1 MSEKSEGQKMKVSSA
16 AILSFLLGIV
26 GFCVLVVI
34 VFCGDALRLGGV
46 PERPYYLTD
55 LYGYGHLVSG
65 VLLIAGVAAGI
76 FAIEKVRSRQQG
88 WKGMGLAV
96 AGAVTGVFFLVFWF
110 VWSPHSRFTARQRC
124 AANLGVLAKCLL
136 IYSGGENPYP
146 AADKWCD
153 SLLEGGYTVEGA
165 FVCDGA
171 GEGRC
176 HYAINPNVGPMSS
189 PRTVLLFET
198 KGGWN
203 QFGGPELVSTVN
215 HRGDGCNVVFNDHHV
230 EWVRPEEVAELDW
243 EGKVPESRQE
253 RARARE
259 FARELLEWV
268 EYEGNPVFAGT
279 GENTWDKNIRERGFI
294 MREGE
299 KYHMWYTGYNDE
311 LSDTKFLGYAT
322 SADGLEWTRYEGN
335 PIFAERWVED
345 MFVVK
350 YEGTYYM
357 LAEGRGDIAHML
369 TSKDGVH
376 WEDEG
381 DLDVRYTSGQRL
393 TPGPYGTPTV
403 LIEGGVW
410 YLFYERDDLHV
421 WLAKSRDLEV
431 WTNVQDEPV
440 LSPGPADYDGKLI
453 ALDYIVKYEGRYY
466 AYYHGIGA
474 GPEGQEWGPWC
485 ANVAVSTDLVSWE
498 KYPKNPIVVANS
510 PILVHDGS
518 VWRLYCMHPEVRV
531 YFPKGF

>member
-1 MSEKSEGQKMKVSSA
+1 MCEKSEGQKRKVSMA
-16 AILSFLLGIV
+16 GILSVLLSVV
-26 GFCVLVVI
+26 GFCVLAVI
-34 VFCGDALRLGGV
+34 VFFADVFGTGGR
-46 PERPYYLTD
+46 PKRPYYLTD

-65 VLLIAGVAAGI
+65 VLVIAGIAAGI
-76 FAIEKVRSRQQG
+76 FAIEKARSKQGG
-88 WKGMGLAV
+88 WKEMGFAIG
-96 AGAVTGVFFLVFWF
+96 GAVMGVVFLAFWF
-110 VWSPHSRFTARQRC
+110 VWAPHSRFTARKRC

-146 AADKWCD
+146 APDKWCD
-153 SLLEGGYTVEGA
+153 LLLEGGYTVEGT

-176 HYAINPNVGPMSS
+176 HYAINPKATGYSS

-203 QFGGPELVSTVN
+203 QSGGPELVSTGN
-215 HRGDGCNVVFNDHHV
+215 HKGDGCNIIFNDHHV
-230 EWVRPEEVAELDW
+230 EWVRAERVTELEW
-243 EGKVPESRQE
+243 EGEVPERWQE
-253 RARARE
+253 RVRARE
-259 FARELLEWV
+259 FPKELVEWV
-268 EYEGNPVFAGT
+268 EYEGNPVFGGT
-279 GENTWDKNIRERGFI
+279 GTDTWDSKIRERGFI

-322 SADGLEWTRYEGN
+322 SPDGFEWKRYEGN
-335 PIFAERWVED
+335 PIFTERWVED

-350 YEGTYYM
+350 REGTYYM
-357 LAEGRGDIAHML
+357 FAEGRGDIAHML
-369 TSKDGVH
+369 TSEDAVH

-381 DLDVRYTSGQRL
+381 DLDVRYTNGERL
-393 TPGPYGTPTV
+393 SAGPYGTPTV
-403 LIEGGVW
+403 LTEDGVW

-421 WLAKSRDLEV
+421 WLARSTDLEV

-440 LSPGPADYDGKLI
+440 LSPGPEDYDGKLI

-474 GPEGQEWGPWC
+474 GPEGQEWGQWC
-485 ANVAVSTDLVSWE
+485 SNVAVSTDLVNWR

-510 PILVHDGS
+510 PILVYDGA
-518 VWRLYCMHPEVRV
+518 VWRLCCMHPEVRV